1 MSKNMRYLPTG
12 QDFDNRHFPKSRG
25 SASATMQHVNRSLA
39 PKRQMAPQQA
49 PMMAPDD
56 DADDDGTYVS
66 KLRRGGQPKRVKRA
80 EGGPL
85 PARTPVGAQMPDNGA
100 TDAADELTS
109 PKSLPGKVATTKPM
123 ASPLVRRVKR
133 AVGGPLPGVPG
144 APPAA
149 AAADGAPVGSDNP
162 MQRATIT
169 MPVQDAQKI
178 AKNLIEVGKSQAGG
192 GAPGAPAGP
201 AGALSM
207 GRPGMPGAMPG
218 AGAPPMGGGMP
229 GGAGGALAALGG
241 GGKPMGLRKGGSVK
255 YAKGGR
261 IGRADGGPSYDKRM
275 YQVGRDSKTGDT
287 SLSGVDGST
296 DSPGPGKGVRV
307 PLPPKARQGWGLRVD
322 RIDLDDSSRGSKPD
336 DSSNYRRGGR
346 AGYAKGGDVAQDKA
360 MVKKGVRQ
368 HENQEHGGKHAVL
381 NLRNG
386 GPANNKPRI
395 QRTMKPVTGRSTSP
409 IGIGV
414 KGAPKAKMP
423 TLPKASNSYGG
434 PEGYGVRQTSEPD
447 MPAQGLARGG
457 KARC

>member
-229 GGAGGALAALGG
+229 PGGAAGIMGALGGG
-241 GGKPMGLRKGGSVK
+241 GGKPMGLRKGGRVSK
-255 YAKGGR
+255 Y
-261 IGRADGGPSYDKRM
+261 ADGGSVSVRKPKDYTARDLIRDGYS
-275 YQVGRDSKTGDT
+275 GRDPMTESARNTN
-287 SLSGVDGST
+287 
-296 DSPGPGKGVRV
+296 PGPALRAVDDPPAARKVAPAPSARDV
-307 PLPPKARQGWGLRVD
+307 APAPKAR
-322 RIDLDDSSRGSKPD
+322 DLDDSF
-336 DSSNYRRGGR
+336 NYRRGGR
-346 AGYAKGGDVAQDKA
+346 AAYAKGGDVAQDKA

>member
-229 GGAGGALAALGG
+229 PGGAAGIMGALGGG
-241 GGKPMGLRKGGSVK
+241 GGKPMGLRKGGHVK
-255 YAKGGR
+255 A
-261 IGRADGGPSYDKRM
+261 
-275 YQVGRDSKTGDT
+275 
-287 SLSGVDGST
+287 
-296 DSPGPGKGVRV
+296 
-307 PLPPKARQGWGLRVD
+307 
-322 RIDLDDSSRGSKPD
+322 
-336 DSSNYRRGGR
+336 
-346 AGYAKGGDVAQDKA
+346 YAKGGDVAQDKA